1 MIFHDKEGKELF
13 LYYPKSSRRLVDKDK
28 INFISDSKH
37 MVQIGIWNEY
47 SKNHKLI
54 AHTHLSVER
63 STVGTHEMF
72 YVESGKI
79 RVYIYDDNLKPFLK
93 LDMLP
98 GDILVQL
105 SGGHTFDVL
114 EEGTTV
120 IEVKNGPFM
129 GRSADK
135 MPIEVKKW

>member
-1 MIFHDKEGKELF
+1 MIFHDKEGKELVLF
-13 LYYPKSSRRLVDKDK
+13 YPKTSRNTAEKDK
-28 INFISDSKH
+28 INFISDDKH
-37 MVQIGIWNEY
+37 MVQIGLWNEY
-47 SKNHKLI
+47 SKKHKLI

-63 STVGTHEMF
+63 ATVGTHEMF
-72 YVESGKI
+72 YVESGSI
-79 RVYIYDDNLKPFLK
+79 MVYIYNNDNQPVMK
-93 LDMLP
+93 LHMLP

-105 SGGHTFDVL
+105 SGGHDFDVL

-129 GRSADK
+129 GRSVDK